1 MHEEKIELF
10 SQHVISILGKD
21 FKEASVSDYP
31 IITDGRYIYILSFSG
46 QPKPTDSQ
54 LSQPERENA
63 AGGEA
68 MEVDTSLVPSVEA
81 AVTAE
86 EGEAER
92 AAEGEGEAM
101 ILENA
106 DEGETGPSDAPRVFG
121 LGSDHSDDSSS
132 DEDDNEEE
140 QQQDEVT
147 DILPFSVYKF
157 EPLPQL
163 SHVATWHFNGQ
174 LLEPPSNNGC

>member
-1 MHEEKIELF
+1 M
-10 SQHVISILGKD
+10 ISILGKD

-31 IITDGRYIYILSFSG
+31 IITDGRYVYILSFSG
-46 QPKPTDSQ
+46 RPKQADTQ
-54 LSQPERENA
+54 LAQPERENA

-68 MEVDTSLVPSVEA
+68 MNVDTSLVPPVEA
-81 AVTAE
+81 AVTIE

-92 AAEGEGEAM
+92 GAEGEGEAM
-101 ILENA
+101 ILDNE
-106 DEGETGPSDAPRVFG
+106 DEGEAGPSDAAPRVFG

-132 DEDDNEEE
+132 DEDDNEE

-157 EPLPQL
+157 DPLPQL